1 MMWWIMGAVALA
13 FVAFYLLWVF
23 LQARAE
29 VRQAPHVDMFSC
41 DKHGLFKRS
50 LAIKSNIFMSDN
62 SEHLV
67 CPLCLEDA
75 EKVATE
81 RLRHMQTHPEKR

>member
-1 MMWWIMGAVALA
+1 MIWWTVIIVILA
-13 FVAFYLLWVF
+13 VAFYMLWVVA
-23 LQARAE
+23 QARAS

-41 DKHGLFKRS
+41 DKHGVFKKS

-75 EKVATE
+75 EKVATA
-81 RLRHMQTHPEKR
+81 RLRNMKAEKR